1 MTVEQFLEKHLECS
15 IEPINVNEHITDD
28 SIEEILEYSP
38 CIQECEDGTVY
49 YNPKHLCAYYH
60 MNEDPEDVFYYID
73 IYEEDEVFD
82 EEDF

>member
-1 MTVEQFLEKHLECS
+1 MTVEQFLEKHLETT

-28 SIEEILEYSP
+28 SIEEILESCP
-38 CIQECEDGTVY
+38 CVEECEDGTVY

-60 MNEDPEDVFYYID
+60 MNEDPEDVFYFID

-82 EEDF
+82 NEDF